1 MNITQL
7 LHAKDSAGTGLAVN
21 TTRDIA
27 TPQDRDGRKFY
38 RQLYFLAFK
47 LEPGC
52 HGIVIDDDA
61 SQWQGWFNSFDL
73 SLTAGDKVFQTKDWT
88 AEKEDG
94 SATPTLV
101 KVHLVHP
108 WRVVAVNTNDVRG
121 VAVLR
126 LDGDAVSD
134 KATLSGNANSTL
146 PGEFIGQDFALR
158 KVAPFLSI
166 KNPQQEIQKAGG
178 AKKIMMAKS
187 AGSGTTATQIDNIQA
202 QAQANAIVASHGI
215 KNIHLRSLPTGP
227 RILLGEIDATPDA
240 NTALTSLWQQPG
252 EQTALP
258 VTFFADEQS
267 RKSALQ
273 QLQQKFDRYFAE
285 REKSDPPP
293 PPLPTYLYLPI
304 AFESDTPARLR
315 LTALNLQYHLLRNRF
330 DALDTKHTLKFAGGT
345 VTAQSLTLGLP
356 ANSQITRAQF
366 QVTNNLKPGFAL
378 NGIAGSASLNGHTGI
393 DLTEGSTVSNRVDN
407 ATPLQLQHLL
417 LALLPLTDSVQATL
431 HVLRDNQDSP
441 AGAVLAQTQLQLNQ
455 TGVRQWAVASIAP
468 LLLDSGPCWLRLT
481 VQQGRLFWLGQ
492 NAPGHVQFTTGA
504 GPGKAVRTLQ
514 LMAMLSA
521 AGANENGMAGL
532 SVQVNNVGASSS
544 GNAEEGIQIDL
555 AAGLNGHFGSGTAA
569 PAPVAF
575 VSGSAGNITV
585 SNLQVEYNI

>member
-1 MNITQL
+1 MNITKL
-7 LHAKDSAGTGLAVN
+7 LHAKNPAGTGLAVN
-21 TTRDIA
+21 TTIDIA

-38 RQLYFLAFK
+38 RQLYYLAFK

-52 HGIVIDDDA
+52 HGIVIDSA
-61 SQWQGWFNSFDL
+61 TSQWQGWFNSYDL
-73 SLTAGDKVFQTKDWT
+73 SLTPGDNVFQTKNWT

-108 WRVVAVNTNDVRG
+108 WRLVAVNTNDVRG

-126 LDGDAVSD
+126 LDGDAVSE

-166 KNPQQEIQKAGG
+166 KNPQQEIHKAGG
-178 AKKIMMAKS
+178 ATQIMMAKS
-187 AGSGTTATQIDNIQA
+187 AGSGSALNQGDNIQA

-227 RILLGEIDATPDA
+227 RIMLGEIDAIPDA

-252 EQTALP
+252 EQTELP

-293 PPLPTYLYLPI
+293 PALPTYLYLPI

-330 DALDTKHTLKFAGGT
+330 DALDVKHTLKFAGGT

-378 NGIAGSASLNGHTGI
+378 NGMAGSASLNGHTGF

-417 LALLPLTDSVQATL
+417 LALLPLTDNVQATL
-431 HVLRDNQDSP
+431 QILRDSQDSP
-441 AGAVLAQTQLQLNQ
+441 AGAVLAQTQLQLESS
-455 TGVRQWAVASIAP
+455 GGRQWAVASIAP

-481 VQQGRLFWLGQ
+481 VQQGRLLWLGQ
-492 NAPGHVQFTTGA
+492 NAPGHVQFTSGA
-504 GPGKAVRTLQ
+504 GPGKTVRTLQ
-514 LMAMLSA
+514 LMAILSA
-521 AGANENGMAGL
+521 AGTDENGMAGL
-532 SVQVNNVGASSS
+532 SVQVNNISASSS
-544 GNAEEGIQIDL
+544 GNAEDGIQIDL

>member
-7 LHAKDSAGTGLAVN
+7 LHAKNPAGAGLVVN
-21 TTRDIA
+21 TTIDIA

-52 HGIVIDDDA
+52 HGIVIDDVA
-61 SQWQGWFNSFDL
+61 SQWQGWFNSYDQ
-73 SLTAGDKVFQTKDWT
+73 SLTASDNVFQTKNWT

-94 SATPTLV
+94 STTPTLV

-108 WRVVAVNTNDVRG
+108 WRVVAVNTIDVRG

-134 KATLSGNANSTL
+134 KATLSGNANSAL

-158 KVAPFLSI
+158 KIAPFLSI
-166 KNPQQEIQKAGG
+166 KNPQQEIRKAGG
-178 AKKIMMAKS
+178 ATHIMMAKS
-187 AGSGTTATQIDNIQA
+187 AGSGSALNQVDNIQA

-215 KNIHLRSLPTGP
+215 KNILLRSLPTGP
-227 RILLGEIDATPDA
+227 RILLGEIDTTPDA
-240 NTALTSLWQQPG
+240 SATLLSLWQQAG
-252 EQTALP
+252 EQTQLP
-258 VTFFADEQS
+258 VTFFAEEEP

-273 QLQQKFDRYFAE
+273 QLQQTLDRYFAE
-285 REKSDPPP
+285 REKSAAPPALP
-293 PPLPTYLYLPI
+293 PYLYLPI

-315 LTALNLQYHLLRNRF
+315 LTALNLAYHLRRNRF
-330 DALDTKHTLKFAGGT
+330 DALDAKHTLKFAGGT

-378 NGIAGSASLNGHTGI
+378 NGIAGSSSLNGHTGI

-417 LALLPLTDSVQATL
+417 LALLPLTDNVQATL
-431 HVLRDNQDSP
+431 QILRDNQDSP
-441 AGAVLAQTQLQLNQ
+441 AGAVLAQTQLQLEQ
-455 TGVRQWAVASIAP
+455 AGVRQWAVASIAP
-468 LLLDSGPCWLRLT
+468 LLLDSGPCWLHLT

-492 NAPGHVQFTTGA
+492 NAAGHVQFTAGGTGQ
-504 GPGKAVRTLQ
+504 GKAVRTLQ
-514 LMAMLSA
+514 LMAVLSA
-521 AGANENGMAGL
+521 AGTNENGMVGL
-532 SVQVNNVGASSS
+532 SVQVNNISASSS